1 MKHVAVYMRVST
13 NQQTTRSQKPDLERW
28 LQAQGPDIPVK
39 WYEDKATGKNMD
51 RPGWQRLQEAIS
63 RDEVDCIVCWRLDR
77 LGRTA
82 AGLCKLFEQLQT
94 KSINLVSLKE
104 SIDLKSASGRLLA
117 NILASVAAFE
127 TELRGERVKAG
138 QQAARQRGI
147 TWGGS
152 RKGRLTR
159 ITPQQVQTVLKLKN
173 EGHGITHIA
182 RSVNTDRSSVYRIL
196 KNIQTGH
203 IKCDLNL
210 AKPVVLDTI

>member
-1 MKHVAVYMRVST
+1 MKHIAIYMRVST
-13 NQQTTRSQKPDLERW
+13 NQQSTRSQKPDLERW
-28 LQAQGPDIPVK
+28 LQAQGPDTSVK
-39 WYEDKATGKNMD
+39 WYTDKATGKNMD
-51 RPGWQRLQEAIS
+51 RPGWQKLQEAIS
-63 RDEVDCIVCWRLDR
+63 RDEVDCITCWRLDR

-82 AGLCKLFEQLQT
+82 AGLCKLFEQLQA

-152 RKGRLTR
+152 QKGRLAG
-159 ITPQQVQTVLKLKN
+159 ITPQQVKTIFHLQGNGEKISN
-173 EGHGITHIA
+173 IA
-182 RSVNTDRSSVYRIL
+182 KSVGVDRSSVYRIL
-196 KNIQTGH
+196 KNVQAGH
-203 IKCDLNL
+203 IKCELNL
-210 AKPVVLDTI
+210 AKSEV